1 MLNEK
6 PVLLVFDGNAI
17 IHRAFHALPPL
28 TVIKTGEMV
37 NGVQGFA
44 STLLKVLKDI
54 KPKYWAIAFDLHAPT
69 FRHKKFPDY
78 KQQRPPTP
86 PELISQIERAHQLVE
101 AFNIP
106 VFEVEGFE
114 ADDIISTL
122 GNRASEQD
130 IDTIIVTGD
139 NDMLQTV
146 SPHISVLAPRR
157 GFGETVLYNEE
168 EVEKKYGIK
177 PHQLIDYKAL
187 VGDSSDNIPGV
198 KGIGDKTA
206 ESLLQKF
213 GSMENIYDNLDKVT
227 PERLQKLLGENRE
240 LAFKNKELV
249 TIVTDVPVDF
259 KISDCKVSSYER
271 DKVVELFRE
280 LGFASLLNRLPEE
293 FEAVKPALNAKQDTE
308 HKYTIIN
315 DKEKLA
321 ELVRQI
327 AAAGEMSV
335 DLETTGLDEM
345 NVDIVDFSMSF
356 KKGEAYCIPVGHRG
370 LSAIIQ
376 LPVSDVIRQL
386 KPLLED
392 IKIAKIAQNGKFD
405 ITILAEHGMD
415 LRNFTFDTMI
425 AAYLLGEKSLGLK
438 ALSFNK
444 LGVEMRLITELIGTG
459 SKQKSMADVD
469 IEEAADYACADA
481 DMTFRL
487 KEILAEELKSQG
499 LWELF
504 SNIEMPLV
512 PVLVDMERTGVALD
526 TELLQSMSN
535 SMGAEMLKLEKDIYN
550 SLGHQFNINSSQQL
564 SQVLFEELQLP
575 KPRKTKSG
583 YSTDASV
590 LEELKGAHPM
600 IEMILQYRQL
610 SKLKSTYTDA
620 FLSLINPRTG
630 RLHTSFNQ
638 TGTTTGRLSSSEPN
652 LQNLPVRTELGN
664 KIRQAI
670 IARPGWLIMSA
681 DYSQIDLRALAHIS
695 RDPDLIATFQND
707 EDVHTATASRVFN
720 VSADKVTSEMRRDA
734 KTINFGVIYGMSDY
748 GLEQAT
754 SFTREEASAF
764 IRSYFEKYPGIK
776 VYIENTKKEAREKGY
791 VQTVMGR
798 RRYIPELNSP
808 NRQVR
813 EAAERMAINMP
824 VQGTS
829 ADIIKIAMINIFNEI
844 NKRGLKSK
852 MLLQVHDE
860 LVFEVPQEEME
871 EMETMVSDLMSNALK
886 LDVPLKVDI
895 KTGKNWGETK

>member
-1 MLNEK
+1 MTDEK
-6 PVLLVFDGNAI
+6 PVLLLFDGNAI

-44 STLLKVLKDI
+44 STLLKVIKDI
-54 KPKYWAIAFDLHAPT
+54 KPEYWAIAFDLHAPT
-69 FRHKKFPDY
+69 FRHKKFAGY

-86 PELISQIERAHQLVE
+86 TELVTQIARAHQLVE

-114 ADDIISTL
+114 ADDVIATL
-122 GNRASEQD
+122 GNHASQQG
-130 IDTIIVTGD
+130 IDTVIVTGD

-146 SPHISVLAPRR
+146 SPQINVLAPRR

-168 EVEKKYGIK
+168 EVKKKYGIE

-206 ESLLQKF
+206 VRLLQEF
-213 GSMENIYDNLDKVT
+213 GSIKNIYNDIDKVS
-227 PERLQKLLGENRE
+227 PEKLRNLLIENKD
-240 LAFKNKELV
+240 LVDGNKELV
-249 TIVTDVPVDF
+249 TIVTDVPFDF
-259 KISDCKVSSYER
+259 NIKDCQVSSYQRE
-271 DKVVELFRE
+271 KVVELFRE
-280 LGFASLLNRLPEE
+280 LGFANLLNRLPEE
-293 FEAVKPALNAKQDTE
+293 FQSSAVAPIARAEAE
-308 HKYTIIN
+308 GKYVIVN
-315 DKEKLA
+315 SAEKLA
-321 ELVRQI
+321 ELIEQI
-327 AAAGEMSV
+327 SNTDELAV

-345 NVDIVDFSMSF
+345 NTDIVDFSFSF
-356 KKGEAYCIPVGHRG
+356 RNGEAFCIPVGHRG
-370 LSAIIQ
+370 LSSIIQ
-376 LPVSDVIRQL
+376 LPVSDVIKLL
-386 KPLLED
+386 KPVLEN
-392 IKIAKIAQNGKFD
+392 IEAAKIAQNGKFD
-405 ITILAEHGMD
+405 ITVLAEHGID
-415 LRNFTFDTMI
+415 LQNFTFDTMI
-425 AAYLLGEKSLGLK
+425 AAYILGEKSLNLK
-438 ALSFNK
+438 ALAFNK
-444 LGVEMRLITELIGTG
+444 LGIEMRPITELIGTG
-459 SKQKSMADVD
+459 AKQKTMADVD
-469 IEEAADYACADA
+469 IEDAVKYSCADA
-481 DMTFRL
+481 DVTFRL
-487 KEILAEELKSQG
+487 KGILEEELKAQG
-499 LWELF
+499 LWQLF
-504 SNIEMPLV
+504 SDIEMPLV

-526 TELLQSMSN
+526 TELLQNMSN
-535 SMGAEMLKLEKDIYN
+535 TMGAEMLRLEKEIYN

-610 SKLKSTYTDA
+610 AKLKSTYTDA
-620 FLSLINPRTG
+620 FLTLLNPRTG

-652 LQNLPVRTELGN
+652 LQNLPIRTEMGN

-670 IARPGWLIMSA
+670 IPRPGWLMMSA

-695 RDPDLIATFQND
+695 QDPALIDTFLQD
-707 EDVHTATASRVFN
+707 EDVHAATASRMFN
-720 VSADKVTSEMRRDA
+720 QPQDKVTTEMRRNA

-754 SFTREEASAF
+754 SFTREEAVEF
-764 IRSYFEKYPGIK
+764 IRAYFEKYPGIK
-776 VYIENTKKEAREKGY
+776 KYIEDTKKEAREKGY

-829 ADIIKIAMINIFNEI
+829 ADIIKIAMINIFREI
-844 NKRGLKSK
+844 NKKGLKSK

-860 LVFEVPQEEME
+860 LVFEVPPK
-871 EMETMVSDLMSNALK
+871 ETEQMKTLVSDLMRNALK
-886 LDVPLKVDI
+886 LSVPLKVDI
-895 KTGKNWGETK
+895 KTGKNWGETR